1 MKQAQRAKGL
11 EREDTQKDAGDA
23 RWLRAA
29 LATQNHRVLFVKMPR
44 SRSRLLEMTLLLL
57 SRSLSLTHTETKRQ
71 TEKLG
76 C

>member
-57 SRSLSLTHTETKRQ
+57 SLSLTHTQTKRQ
-71 TEKLG
+71 TEKLS